1 MSSFSGVVGSSGAA
15 KFWLAFVLAA
25 LVGLG
30 SSSSSSIIGLLC
42 GLTGG
47 AVVFLLTPAGGPAE
61 GLGGVGP
68 GGGGPGGGGPGG
80 LVGVA
85 LPLPSPGGVFGGPLL
100 CRGTSTSP

>member
-61 GLGGVGP
+61 GLGG
-68 GGGGPGGGGPGG
+68 GGPGG